1 MKKLTAVLAFAA
13 LTALSATAA
22 FAGAAPATGV
32 VGSMHDITYMGAA
45 HGFYNQDQF
54 QRVCIFCHT
63 PHNAMTVG
71 QTGGGVPAPL
81 WNHAVTSLVSPLPY
95 QWAAPAN
102 LPINIIDP
110 LMGPT
115 RLCLGCHDGQTAVD
129 SHGTIGGATAGTA
142 NNGNHVMSGSKV
154 VNDFTVTHPV
164 GFLYA
169 DALAVRNTDPA
180 KPELA
185 LASDYFIDRVYAQG
199 AVLTSIN
206 FNTNVGSRASSP
218 GFVLSNKKI
227 GDTLYSGFMTCATCH
242 EVHNYRNALNDQSV
256 DPTGNPAGFT
266 PNYFVW
272 AREQGSALCLSC
284 HYK

>member
-1 MKKLTAVLAFAA
+1 MKKLTTVLAFAV

-22 FAGAAPATGV
+22 FAGALPGTGV
-32 VGSMHDITYMGAA
+32 NGSMHDITYMGVAG
-45 HGFYNQDQF
+45 GFYNQDRF

-71 QTGGGVPAPL
+71 QTGGVPAPL

-129 SHGTIGGATAGTA
+129 SHGGAGQN
-142 NNGNHVMSGSKV
+142 NNGNHLMSGSKV
-154 VNDFTVTHPV
+154 VNDFTITHPV
-164 GFLYA
+164 GFLYD
-169 DALAVRNTDPA
+169 DALTVRNTDPA
-180 KPELA
+180 KPELVPA
-185 LASDYFIDRVYAQG
+185 TGFFIDRVLVGNA
-199 AVLTSIN
+199 AVN
-206 FNTNVGSRASSP
+206 NNTNETQRAAS
-218 GFVLSNKKI
+218 GWTYTQKKI

-242 EVHNYRNALNDQSV
+242 EVHNYRNSTNDPAV
-256 DPTGNPAGFT
+256 DPTGTPTAFT